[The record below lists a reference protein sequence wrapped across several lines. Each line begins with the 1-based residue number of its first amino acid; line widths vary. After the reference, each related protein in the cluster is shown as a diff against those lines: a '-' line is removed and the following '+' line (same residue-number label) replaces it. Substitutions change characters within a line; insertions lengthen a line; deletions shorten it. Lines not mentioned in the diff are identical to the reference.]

1 VRSSVAMNPPI
12 SALRSSRITDQP
24 ARANSAV
31 DATSDDDRIGLVRH
45 LADSSQGEYMGT
57 ALQNIWHAGHADSDS
72 IGGRWKF
79 SWRPYYP
86 SRHLPPAKLRAFLD
100 IVLASITPPTSRL
113 KETGNA
119 SRKVR

>member
-1 VRSSVAMNPPI
+1 MNPPI
-12 SALRSSRITDQP
+12 SALRSRRITDQP
-24 ARANSAV
+24 ARANSA
-31 DATSDDDRIGLVRH
+31 AETRPLMPTSDDDRIGLVRH

-57 ALQNIWHAGHADSDS
+57 ALQNIRHAGHADSDS
-72 IGGRWKF
+72 VGGRWKF

-100 IVLASITPPTSRL
+100 IVLANITPPTSRL